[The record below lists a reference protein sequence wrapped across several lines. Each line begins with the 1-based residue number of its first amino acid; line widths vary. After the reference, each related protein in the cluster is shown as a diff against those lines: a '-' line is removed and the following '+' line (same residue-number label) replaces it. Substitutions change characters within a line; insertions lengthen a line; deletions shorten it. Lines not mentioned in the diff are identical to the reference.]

1 MTARD
6 PLDGW
11 IPFYLK
17 RGLAHWGYMGRER
30 FVEPFF
36 QSTVQK
42 LAARPFNQVFCQQT
56 GLDALVER
64 AATHPGLPLRGLV
77 FHMSRCGSTLAA
89 QALAALPDTVVLS
102 EPPPL
107 DTLLYWLHTSPTL
120 PAEQGAA
127 LLRGLLSALGQPRR
141 PEDAKLFVKTDGWH
155 VCHIDR
161 ILSAFPGVPWL
172 FLYRDPVEVLV
183 SQARMPSTYMI
194 SGALIQHG
202 LHPPGHLLAQ
212 PLEHAAWMLGRI
224 MADAALA
231 MSRHPGG
238 LLANYRE
245 LPEILETRLAGHF
258 GLVLDGAEIAALR
271 SAGARDA
278 KNPHQAFQAD
288 SAEKRAS
295 ANAGIREVAE
305 RWLAE
310 PYAELERLRALA

>member
-102 EPPPL
+102 EPPPSIL
-107 DTLLYWLHTSPTL
+107 CCNGCT
-120 PAEQGAA
+120 
-127 LLRGLLSALGQPRR
+127 RR
-141 PEDAKLFVKTDGWH
+141 PRCL
-155 VCHIDR
+155 R
-161 ILSAFPGVPWL
+161 N
-172 FLYRDPVEVLV
+172 R
-183 SQARMPSTYMI
+183 ARPCCA
-194 SGALIQHG
+194 GCC
-202 LHPPGHLLAQ
+202 PP
-212 PLEHAAWMLGRI
+212 
-224 MADAALA
+224 
-231 MSRHPGG
+231 
-238 LLANYRE
+238 
-245 LPEILETRLAGHF
+245 
-258 GLVLDGAEIAALR
+258 
-271 SAGARDA
+271 
-278 KNPHQAFQAD
+278 
-288 SAEKRAS
+288 
-295 ANAGIREVAE
+295 
-305 RWLAE
+305 
-310 PYAELERLRALA
+310 